1 MAVATGITTGSMWKY
16 FEGTH
21 SEVAQALEDDGINH
35 VNGIQLTTNGT
46 GSIVA
51 FAMFKTR

>member
-1 MAVATGITTGSMWKY
+1 MAVTTGITTGSMWKY
-16 FEGTH
+16 YEGTH

-35 VNGIQLTTNGT
+35 VNGIQLSTNGT
-46 GSIVA
+46 GSLVA